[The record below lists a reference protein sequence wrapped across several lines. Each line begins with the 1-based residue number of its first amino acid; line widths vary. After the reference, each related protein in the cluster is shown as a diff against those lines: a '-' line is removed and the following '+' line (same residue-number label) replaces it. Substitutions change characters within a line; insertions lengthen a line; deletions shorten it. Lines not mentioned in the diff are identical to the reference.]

1 MMEAAMIIRRM
12 EEELRSDYQIELVE
26 ASTPQIHKALSNA
39 VMYAISDNWRK
50 ARREH
55 EHVRRAYY
63 FSAEYLMGRMVF
75 NNLYCLGILAWAVSR
90 PASWTARLPM
100 TFLWTATASAINS
113 VSSNR
118 ASRTAISA
126 RRRTTGSATAIPGA
140 AGVTIRPW
148 R

>member
-75 NNLYCLGILAWAVSR
+75 NLSLIH
-90 PASWTARLPM
+90 
-100 TFLWTATASAINS
+100 I
-113 VSSNR
+113 
-118 ASRTAISA
+118 
-126 RRRTTGSATAIPGA
+126 
-140 AGVTIRPW
+140 
-148 R
+148 